1 MSDLTSSDV
10 ITYAKSKDGARVKEA
25 IHSILANKIMT
36 GIEVKKAEVSKAMF
50 GPVVQPE
57 ESKEKSES
65 PPVAPHER
73 KEEPIEEPAAAEA

>member
-10 ITYAKSKDGARVKEA
+10 ITYAKSKDGARVKET

-36 GIEVKKAEVSKAMF
+36 GIEAKKAEVSKAMF

-57 ESKEKSES
+57 ESKEKSDNPLTAE
-65 PPVAPHER
+65 EI
-73 KEEPIEEPAAAEA
+73 EEPIEESAAVEA

>member
-10 ITYAKSKDGARVKEA
+10 VTYAKSEDGARVKEA

-36 GIEVKKAEVSKAMF
+36 GIEAKKAEVSKAMF

-57 ESKEKSES
+57 ESKEKSDNPLAAE
-65 PPVAPHER
+65 EI
-73 KEEPIEEPAAAEA
+73 EEPIEEPAAVEA